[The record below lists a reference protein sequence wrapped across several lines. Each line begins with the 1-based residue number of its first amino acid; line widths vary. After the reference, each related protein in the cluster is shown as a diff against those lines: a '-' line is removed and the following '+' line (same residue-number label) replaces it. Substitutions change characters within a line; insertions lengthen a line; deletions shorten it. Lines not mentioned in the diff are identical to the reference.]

1 MKKSK
6 KGTKSAW
13 IDPDDAPELT
23 QEWFDSAHL
32 YKAGVLL
39 RRGKGR
45 PPLEQPKVSKTLRI
59 DADVLEAFKRTGRGW
74 QTRMN
79 AALRSAARKLESKP
93 RPRR

>member
-6 KGTKSAW
+6 KSTKTDW

-23 QEWFDSAHL
+23 EEWFAKAHV
-32 YKAGVLL
+32 YKGGALI

-45 PPLEQPKVSKTLRI
+45 PPLAQPKISKTLRI
-59 DADVLEAFKRTGRGW
+59 DADVLEAFMNTGAGW

-79 AALRSAARKLESKP
+79 AALRKAAQKL
-93 RPRR
+93 